1 MFQEGDFTI
10 GTASFVSRQSAQLA
24 AQLDK
29 VEDTQ
34 YLVSQFI
41 DPAT

>member
-10 GTASFVSRQSAQLA
+10 GIASFVSRQTAVFA

-34 YLVSQFI
+34 YLV
-41 DPAT
+41 PV